1 MNFFVVFT
9 LFCVIGIALY
19 IVIVLSSEERKIR
32 QEEKELTK
40 VETPLQKAAIN
51 ISNFDDA
58 LEKAKGNSLLL
69 EEIKKQL
76 LDNLAAA
83 NKKGN
88 TDLVRL
94 YNSQLKKLNDYLD

>member
-40 VETPLQKAAIN
+40 VETPLQKASIN

>member
-19 IVIVLSSEERKIR
+19 VVIVLSSEERKIR

-40 VETPLQKAAIN
+40 YETPLQKAGIN

-76 LDNLAAA
+76 LDNLTAA